1 MQDQKYTETELRE
14 KAKISPKMEALMT
27 RNGVI
32 ETEERYQRRL
42 GILRQIHCGKP
53 VEHEKLHALFNAY
66 TKTFF

>member
-53 VEHEKLHALFNAY
+53 VEHEKLHALFNVY

>member
-1 MQDQKYTETELRE
+1 MKDLDNLKQKATV
-14 KAKISPKMEALMT
+14 SPQIRALMA

-42 GILRQIHCGKP
+42 SILKQIHCGHP
-53 VEHEKLHALFNAY
+53 VEHEELRRLFNEY